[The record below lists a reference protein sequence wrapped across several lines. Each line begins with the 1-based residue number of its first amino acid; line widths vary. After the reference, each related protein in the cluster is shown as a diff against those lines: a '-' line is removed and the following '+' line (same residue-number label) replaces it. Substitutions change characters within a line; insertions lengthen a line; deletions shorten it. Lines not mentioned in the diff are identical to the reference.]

1 VVAVGAL
8 STDTILL
15 TLGATGL
22 ASSDPDLVRAAYL
35 AVDLLV
41 TAVLVPLALAAL
53 AIGVLLGLGTRWGLA
68 RHWWVLAKLAL
79 TIVGASAAAVLLRP
93 SLDQA
98 ATTALA
104 LPLAQLPTAGIGQ
117 LAVRVMLAPT
127 VGVLLLTR
135 RWCLRSPSPGV
146 KPDSAAA
153 EQPEMIKQAIGIAT

>member
-1 VVAVGAL
+1 
-8 STDTILL
+8 
-15 TLGATGL
+15 
-22 ASSDPDLVRAAYL
+22 
-35 AVDLLV
+35 
-41 TAVLVPLALAAL
+41 
-53 AIGVLLGLGTRWGLA
+53 
-68 RHWWVLAKLAL
+68 VLAKLAL

-135 RWCLRSPSPGV
+135 RWCLRSPSPGG